1 MDGVQA
7 LNNWLLSK
15 EQKDFIKTEEIIS
28 PTELFEKFRN
38 TEEKAL
44 LSVQANIDFAKN
56 AMSELLENLSYRA
69 LNIENDNIQL
79 EFTDASNLITT
90 LIDTCL
96 DKDNGSFNF
105 DQRALERLK
114 EVTNNYRYAFDLSF
128 LIR

>member
-1 MDGVQA
+1 M
-7 LNNWLLSK
+7 
-15 EQKDFIKTEEIIS
+15 
-28 PTELFEKFRN
+28 
-38 TEEKAL
+38 
-44 LSVQANIDFAKN
+44 QANIDFAKN